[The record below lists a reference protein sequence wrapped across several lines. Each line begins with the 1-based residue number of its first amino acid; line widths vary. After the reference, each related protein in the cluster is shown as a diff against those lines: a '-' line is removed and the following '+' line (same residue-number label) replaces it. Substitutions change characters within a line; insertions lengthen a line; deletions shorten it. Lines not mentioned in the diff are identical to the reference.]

1 MREQNFC
8 FPEQQRACLTI
19 TPSLYDRRALDC
31 TAPLPL
37 LTSLMH
43 LSLMTSSSQRVREA
57 LSVDG
62 GLERLTHILETTS
75 RSDYPDRRS
84 AWRWILA
91 YHCLVNVGVRGS
103 EQIRARVERSGGV
116 RIIIHV
122 LESYLKTLESVRMAR
137 EPAARNQVDPT
148 SLSAS
153 TSSAHDINANPF
165 GHSTRHT
172 SSSAADTLDEPPFRE
187 EDILLAL
194 QLLAYLSKHPS
205 IRDRLHA
212 NYPINVFTLVERFCA
227 RYHSN
232 TIHLWAGVV
241 MRNGCR
247 KDDTRGGLR
256 RCAYLHCG
264 RWESRPHEFAKCRR
278 CRKAKYCS
286 KQCQSHAW
294 ADGHRYWCVPR
305 QPTSTTTASATATAA
320 AASNTTATTTTSSTT
335 TIINANAANNIVNT
349 DDDDEDDL
357 MEAQS
362 TRVDVTSRV
371 TSLTTSHRASAV
383 MAATTGTSS
392 SIHATHGDLS
402 ADDELSATE
411 RGAFHT
417 SAISLS

>member
-75 RSDYPDRRS
+75 RADYPDRRS

-116 RIIIHV
+116 RVIIHV
-122 LESYLKTLESVRMAR
+122 LESYLKTLESVDT
-137 EPAARNQVDPT
+137 AAP
-148 SLSAS
+148 S
-153 TSSAHDINANPF
+153 P
-165 GHSTRHT
+165 
-172 SSSAADTLDEPPFRE
+172 SSSSMHDCHHASHSHHHHHHSHSLAADTLDEPPFRE

-227 RYHSN
+227 RHHSN

-305 QPTSTTTASATATAA
+305 QPTSSASTSGNGATASTATATNAA
-320 AASNTTATTTTSSTT
+320 ATGNAHPLNTTTT
-335 TIINANAANNIVNT
+335 
-349 DDDDEDDL
+349 
-357 MEAQS
+357 
-362 TRVDVTSRV
+362 
-371 TSLTTSHRASAV
+371 
-383 MAATTGTSS
+383 
-392 SIHATHGDLS
+392 
-402 ADDELSATE
+402 
-411 RGAFHT
+411 
-417 SAISLS
+417 

>member
-57 LSVDG
+57 LSIDG
-62 GLERLTHILETTS
+62 GLERLTNILETTS
-75 RSDYPDRRS
+75 RSDHPDRRS

-116 RIIIHV
+116 RVIIRV
-122 LESYLKTLESVRMAR
+122 LESYLKTLESMRMAR
-137 EPAARNQVDPT
+137 EPAARNAH
-148 SLSAS
+148 SFSAVNLPMLDRS
-153 TSSAHDINANPF
+153 RTPNSIMANV
-165 GHSTRHT
+165 
-172 SSSAADTLDEPPFRE
+172 LDEPPFRE

-212 NYPINVFTLVERFCA
+212 NYSVNVFTLVERFCA
-227 RYHSN
+227 RHHSH
-232 TIHLWAGVV
+232 TIQLWAGVV

-294 ADGHRYWCVPR
+294 ADGHRYWCVAR
-305 QPTSTTTASATATAA
+305 QPTASTNAQANGTTAINDAINA
-320 AASNTTATTTTSSTT
+320 ATTTTTT
-335 TIINANAANNIVNT
+335 T
-349 DDDDEDDL
+349 
-357 MEAQS
+357 
-362 TRVDVTSRV
+362 
-371 TSLTTSHRASAV
+371 TT
-383 MAATTGTSS
+383 TT
-392 SIHATHGDLS
+392 
-402 ADDELSATE
+402 
-411 RGAFHT
+411 
-417 SAISLS
+417 